1 MTKPKA
7 TIETVATARRPI
19 VVANWKMYLTAP
31 EAATRIE
38 ELLDEDVPSSVDV
51 AVCPSSTALASLGPR
66 LSGRAIR
73 LGAQDVF
80 WAAPGPHTGE
90 VSAADLRA
98 LGVRFVLVGHSE
110 HRASAHE
117 HNDVVHRKALAALGH
132 GLTPIV
138 CVGESRED
146 RHQRIHHHVVAQ
158 QLDAAIRNLP
168 PPHEGQE
175 LLVAY
180 EPIWAIGTGQPATAT
195 DAHEMAEVI
204 ARSLLEVYGHD
215 IVARRT
221 RVLYGGSV
229 TPANVGEFVNARSVH
244 GVLVGTAGLPAASLA
259 SIVRAVAGR

>member
-1 MTKPKA
+1 MKPK
-7 TIETVATARRPI
+7 TVAAERAPSRRPI
-19 VVANWKMYLTAP
+19 VVANWKMYLTTA
-31 EAATRIE
+31 EAADRVDQ
-38 ELLDEDVPSSVDV
+38 LLAEQVPKSVDV
-51 AVCPSSTALASLGPR
+51 VICPSATALATVGKR
-66 LSGRAIR
+66 LMSTSIQ

-90 VSAADLRA
+90 VSAADLRS
-98 LGVRFVLVGHSE
+98 LSVRFVLVGHSE

-117 HNDVVHRKALAALGH
+117 HNDIVHRKAVAALGH

-146 RHQRIHHHVVAQ
+146 RHQHRHHHVIAQ

-168 PPHEGQE
+168 PPHEQQE

-180 EPIWAIGTGQPATAT
+180 EPLWAIGTGQPATAA
-195 DAHEMAEVI
+195 DAQEMADVVQ
-204 ARSLLEVYGHD
+204 RSLLEVFGPD

-229 TPANVGEFVNARSVH
+229 TPANVGQFVDGQSVH
-244 GVLVGTAGLPAASLA
+244 GVLVGTAGRPAASLA

>member
-1 MTKPKA
+1 MKPKA
-7 TIETVATARRPI
+7 ATTTRTSGRRPI
-19 VVANWKMYLTAP
+19 VVANWKMYLTAA
-31 EAATRIE
+31 EAASRIDQLLAE
-38 ELLDEDVPSSVDV
+38 EVPDNVDLV
-51 AVCPSSTALASLGPR
+51 ICPSATALVGVRQR
-66 LSGRAIR
+66 LADRTIQ

-90 VSAADLRA
+90 VSAADLRS

-117 HNDVVHRKALAALGH
+117 HNDIVHRKALAALGH

-146 RHQRIHHHVVAQ
+146 RHQHRHHHVVAQ

-168 PPHEGQE
+168 PPHEQQE

-180 EPIWAIGTGQPATAT
+180 EPIWAIGTGQPATAA
-195 DAHEMAEVI
+195 DAQEMADVI
-204 ARSLLEVYGHD
+204 QRSLLEVFGPD

-229 TPANVGEFVNARSVH
+229 TPANVGEFVDGQSVH